1 MVSMEQVDIAN
12 LCASLSISDKDGPV
26 RILEENLRSEAV
38 IRQSLSRIGKIL
50 SNKTV
55 NRVAFMRVIMSIW
68 QVKEGFEIES
78 VTGNIFTFH
87 FKNEEDQ
94 RRVIL
99 GGPWSFDDALMV
111 FAKSEGKGR
120 IESIQFKEAEFWVQ
134 IHQVP
139 ILCMTKKIGW
149 FLGSMIEEVVEVD
162 GGNSGEAGGKFL
174 RARVKVDIMKPL
186 RRCLRIDVLG
196 DGEESVMLLR
206 YERLPN
212 HCFRCGM
219 VDHCTYEC
227 PVVKPKLGTNESEIF
242 QFGLWLRA
250 PFFLNRNRERD
261 KSFQQ
266 PPVIGGNWGSNQLTK
281 LQLNKEDNNGFKTQV
296 DGQEVTSRGRNVG
309 AREKSISESKSRKP
323 LNENNIEGNKMET
336 EEVIMKGNNEVSL
349 DTAFNAIDTAP
360 IRDDVEGHIR
370 THGLKVNRGPDG
382 ALDSIRIPLKEVLG
396 LEGRAFNGS
405 YGVLGQSN
413 ITGHRDGDGEMNGTW
428 YSGITGETNL
438 LNGDKES
445 KIRKRWVRKIKDS
458 TFGEIGEAQ
467 SVEVRG
473 KREATTD
480 VSRVDKRKCAK
491 VDFQVEMSRQEEENK
506 DVGSLQSEVIR
517 RNNGSGIERYE
528 CENES
533 SNDATGSATRSEG
546 SSPVVK
552 DICPWCKKG
561 SETTYH
567 ALWDCKIFKRAR
579 KRWLPNKIILRD
591 KYKLFFD
598 LILDCYT
605 LLNGVEL
612 ELFCVAVWRVW
623 FLRNA
628 LVHRAPMADVCEV
641 FDWAL
646 CFLAEYKN
654 CQADIPL

>member
-1 MVSMEQVDIAN
+1 MISMEQVDIAN

-26 RILEENLRSEAV
+26 RILEENLKSEAV
-38 IRQSLSRIGKIL
+38 IRQSLSLIGKIL

-55 NRVAFMRVIMSIW
+55 NRVAFMRVIRSIW
-68 QVKEGFEIES
+68 RVKEGFEIES

-87 FKNEEDQ
+87 FKNEEDR
-94 RRVIL
+94 RRVIS

-120 IESIQFKEAEFWVQ
+120 IESIQFKEAKFWVQ
-134 IHQVP
+134 IHQVL

-149 FLGSMIEEVVEVD
+149 FLGSMIGEVVEVD

-174 RARVKVDIMKPL
+174 PARVKVDITKPL

-212 HCFRCGM
+212 HCFR
-219 VDHCTYEC
+219 
-227 PVVKPKLGTNESEIF
+227 
-242 QFGLWLRA
+242 
-250 PFFLNRNRERD
+250 
-261 KSFQQ
+261 
-266 PPVIGGNWGSNQLTK
+266 
-281 LQLNKEDNNGFKTQV
+281 
-296 DGQEVTSRGRNVG
+296 GRNVG
-309 AREKSISESKSRKP
+309 TREKSISESKSRKP

-360 IRDDVEGHIR
+360 IRDDVEGHMR
-370 THGLKVNRGPDG
+370 THGLKVNSGPDG
-382 ALDSIRIPLKEVLG
+382 ALDSFQIPLKEV
-396 LEGRAFNGS
+396 
-405 YGVLGQSN
+405 
-413 ITGHRDGDGEMNGTW
+413 DGDGEMNGPW

-445 KIRKRWVRKIKDS
+445 KIRKRWVRKIRDS
-458 TFGEIGEAQ
+458 TFGEIWEAQ
-467 SVEVRG
+467 SVEVEG

-506 DVGSLQSEVIR
+506 DVRSLQSEVIR

-533 SNDATGSATRSEG
+533 SNDAAGSATRSKG
-546 SSPVVK
+546 SSQVVK

-561 SETTYH
+561 NETTYH
-567 ALWDCKIFKRAR
+567 AL
-579 KRWLPNKIILRD
+579 
-591 KYKLFFD
+591 
-598 LILDCYT
+598 
-605 LLNGVEL
+605 
-612 ELFCVAVWRVW
+612 
-623 FLRNA
+623 
-628 LVHRAPMADVCEV
+628 
-641 FDWAL
+641 
-646 CFLAEYKN
+646 
-654 CQADIPL
+654 